1 MLALLSTEGVRVT
14 SAIKEYSDV
23 LLWFCYR
30 TVANDFS
37 WAVFTF
43 SVEPYLLSCRYPLA
57 TSKK

>member
-1 MLALLSTEGVRVT
+1 VT